1 MITIAPARPSD
12 ISALAELAEEMDRYY
27 GASEI
32 EPPEARIRQINDAL
46 LSDPPS
52 AYALLA
58 WDNDTLVGFASYS
71 FLWPAVGLTRS
82 LYLKEMYVIEA
93 ARRKGTGKLLMR
105 NLYDI
110 AIKCDCSRVEWTT
123 DQENADA
130 QRFYAELGVP
140 VKESKLFYRIEGD
153 ELRAQQSARLA
164 QHSLFT
170 WPRISLRRIAG

>member
-1 MITIAPARPSD
+1 MITVAPTRPSD
-12 ISALAELAEEMDRYY
+12 ISALAELAEEMDRFY

-32 EPPEARIRQINDAL
+32 EPLEIRLRQINDAIF
-46 LSDPPS
+46 SDPPS

-58 WDNDTLVGFASYS
+58 WDDDRLVGFASYS
-71 FLWPAVGLTRS
+71 FLWPAAGLTRS

-105 NLYDI
+105 NLCDI

-123 DQENADA
+123 DRENTDA

-153 ELRAQQSARLA
+153 ELRAQPEVGLS
-164 QHSLFT
+164 
-170 WPRISLRRIAG
+170 

>member
-12 ISALAELAEEMDRYY
+12 ISALAELAEEMDRFY
-27 GASEI
+27 GVSEI
-32 EPPEARIRQINDAL
+32 EPLKVRLRQINDAIF
-46 LSDPPS
+46 SDPPS
-52 AYALLA
+52 AYVLLA

-71 FLWPAVGLTRS
+71 FLWPAAGLTRS
-82 LYLKEMYVIEA
+82 LYLKEMYVIQA
-93 ARRKGTGKLLMR
+93 ARRKGTGRLLMQ

-110 AIKCDCSRVEWTT
+110 AVKCDCSRVEWTT

-153 ELRAQQSARLA
+153 ELHGQRGVGS
-164 QHSLFT
+164 S
-170 WPRISLRRIAG
+170 

>member
-1 MITIAPARPSD
+1 MITVAPARPSD
-12 ISALAELAEEMDRYY
+12 IPELAELAEEMDRFY

-32 EPPEARIRQINDAL
+32 APMGVRLRQINDAIF
-46 LSDPPS
+46 SGAPS

-58 WDNDTLVGFASYS
+58 WDDDNLIGFASYS
-71 FLWPAVGLTRS
+71 FLWPAIGLTRS

-93 ARRKGTGKLLMR
+93 ARHKGTGQLLMR
-105 NLYDI
+105 NLCDI

-123 DQENADA
+123 DRENIDA

-153 ELRAQQSARLA
+153 ELRAQQQAG
-164 QHSLFT
+164 HS
-170 WPRISLRRIAG
+170 